1 MEAKIV
7 VKNIEKSFGEIKVLD
22 NISFNVL
29 DKEFVS
35 IVGPSG
41 CGKTTLLY
49 LTREFLDDYGG
60 EINILGK
67 NGFVFQDH
75 NLFPWKTVKEN
86 IEVGPINKGK
96 SKCEAE
102 KITNDLLKEVN
113 LGEFK
118 DHYPPQ
124 ISEGMKQRVGIAR
137 ALANNPEILLMDE
150 PFGSLDYLTRLK
162 MQDFLLKLCK
172 EKGLSVL
179 FVTHDIDEAIKLS
192 DKVIVLSKRP
202 ARILES
208 IEINESNKVIVKKRI
223 MELIGN

>member
-179 FVTHDIDEAIKLS
+179 FVTHDIDVAIKLS